1 MYIFLQLMALPV
13 LRSRSFF
20 DGAQAGLWLYREV
33 EKKTKVVLPVQVQL
47 VNFFLQI
54 SRHSF
59 VFENFTRT
67 TGAGLEPL
75 QTNLKPGAAPKIG
88 RLCITGLYT
97 NFNCCTLL
105 LIPCDSSSCKTRLP
119 DPATRP
125 SCKTQLPDS
134 AARPG
139 SRPSYQT
146 RLPDPATIPGYHTR
160 LPDPAPDSRP
170 SYQTPL
176 PDPAASPG
184 CQTQLPDPATRPSSS
199 CQNRLSGPN
208 AIPGYQTRLLTYY
221 ASLI

>member
-75 QTNLKPGAAPKIG
+75 QTNLKPVAAPKIW

-105 LIPCDSSSCKTRLP
+105 LIPCDSSSCQTRLP

-125 SCKTQLPDS
+125 SCQTQLPDP
-134 AARPG
+134 AA
-139 SRPSYQT
+139 RPSYQT
-146 RLPDPATIPGYHTR
+146 RLPDPAPAARTGFQAQMQYLATR
-160 LPDPAPDSRP
+160 L
-170 SYQTPL
+170 
-176 PDPAASPG
+176 
-184 CQTQLPDPATRPSSS
+184 
-199 CQNRLSGPN
+199 
-208 AIPGYQTRLLTYY
+208 GY
-221 ASLI
+221 

>member
-47 VNFFLQI
+47 VHFYLQI

-105 LIPCDSSSCKTRLP
+105 LIPCDSSSCQTRLP

-125 SCKTQLPDS
+125 SCQTQLPDP

-146 RLPDPATIPGYHTR
+146 QLQLPEPAFRPKCNTWLPDSATN
-160 LPDPAPDSRP
+160 L
-170 SYQTPL
+170 L
-176 PDPAASPG
+176 
-184 CQTQLPDPATRPSSS
+184 CQFDMIHLLQEINGLLLNLDVVLCCYSQL
-199 CQNRLSGPN
+199 
-208 AIPGYQTRLLTYY
+208 
-221 ASLI
+221 

>member
-105 LIPCDSSSCKTRLP
+105 LIPCDSSSCQTRLP
-119 DPATRP
+119 DPATR
-125 SCKTQLPDS
+125 
-134 AARPG
+134 
-139 SRPSYQT
+139 
-146 RLPDPATIPGYHTR
+146 PGYHTR
-160 LPDPAPDSRP
+160 LPDPAPAARP
-170 SYQTPL
+170 SYQTQL

-184 CQTQLPDPATRPSSS
+184 CQTQLPDPATRPSTS
-199 CQNRLSGPN
+199 CQNRLSGLN
-208 AIPGYQTRLLTYY
+208 AIPGYQTRLLTYS